1 MAEQAASAAPLE
13 MKRDET
19 KRDYFAKVQLIGEN
33 VRLEPLANSHCAQL
47 ETAGADPAIWTFTA
61 TKHHEPGSMQSFVD
75 AALAQSAERKAVPF
89 AFIDIPTETAVGSA
103 RLISIDVAN
112 RRLEIGNT
120 WIGSAFQR
128 SYINGEAK
136 LLHLWYAFDVLG
148 CRRVEFK
155 TDAANT
161 RSRAAFAKMGAVEEG
176 VFRKHMIYPDGRN
189 RDSVYFSVIDED
201 WPNVRQN
208 LESRLGYKVSPRF
221 IDIGA

>member
-1 MAEQAASAAPLE
+1 MNEQAGGAAPHS
-13 MKRDET
+13 T
-19 KRDYFAKVQLIGEN
+19 KQRDYFAKVCLVGEN
-33 VRLEPLANSHCAQL
+33 VRLEPLSSAHYEQL
-47 ETAGADPAIWTFTA
+47 AIAGADPAIWTFTA
-61 TKHHEPGSMQSFVD
+61 TKHHEPGSMQSFID

-89 AFIDIPTETAVGSA
+89 AFIDIPSETAAGSA
-103 RLISIDVAN
+103 RLISMDPAN

-120 WIGSAFQR
+120 WIGTNFQR

-136 LLHLWYAFDVLG
+136 LLHLWYAFEVLG

-201 WPNVRQN
+201 WPKVRDN
-208 LESRLGYKVSPRF
+208 LEGRLGYKMSPHYYEVE
-221 IDIGA
+221 A